1 MIICFVCCC
10 CIASDI
16 IFKPAYSELVSKPGN
31 REGCSRK
38 GIGHQNT
45 LGCMAGLT
53 LTLICVAAADLC
65 SCSEKHE

>member
-38 GIGHQNT
+38 GIECEKY
-45 LGCMAGLT
+45 LGLYGWAYT
-53 LTLICVAAADLC
+53 YSYLC
-65 SCSEKHE
+65 GCCRPVFM